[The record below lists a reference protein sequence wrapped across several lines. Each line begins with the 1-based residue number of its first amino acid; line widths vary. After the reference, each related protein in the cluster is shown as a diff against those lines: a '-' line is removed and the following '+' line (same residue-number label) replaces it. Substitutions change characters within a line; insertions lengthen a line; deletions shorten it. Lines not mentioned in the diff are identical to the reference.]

1 MAQSQSKN
9 LLLSKRNPV
18 ARTLKTFTQKI
29 VPDKK
34 KYDRKKINRHFQ
46 ISDGDS

>member
-1 MAQSQSKN
+1 MLK
-9 LLLSKRNPV
+9 KKNPV
-18 ARTLKTFTQKI
+18 AKTLKTFTQKI

-34 KYDRKKINRHFQ
+34 KYDRKKIKKPFQ

>member
-9 LLLSKRNPV
+9 LLLSKRNPI

-34 KYDRKKINRHFQ
+34 KYDRKKIKKQFSL
-46 ISDGDS
+46 SD

>member
-1 MAQSQSKN
+1 MMPK
-9 LLLSKRNPV
+9 KKTPV
-18 ARTLKTFTQKI
+18 AKTLKTFTQKI

-34 KYDRKKINRHFQ
+34 KYDRKKIKNKFQ

>member
-1 MAQSQSKN
+1 MVAKVLKN
-9 LLLSKRNPV
+9 LSLNKRNPF

-34 KYDRKKINRHFQ
+34 KYDRKKNKKP
-46 ISDGDS
+46 ISIQD

>member
-1 MAQSQSKN
+1 MIVMNVYRVSK
-9 LLLSKRNPV
+9 KNPI

-34 KYDRKKINRHFQ
+34 KYDRKKIKKQF
-46 ISDGDS
+46 SLTD

>member
-1 MAQSQSKN
+1 MDQSQSKN

-18 ARTLKTFTQKI
+18 VKTLKTFTQKI

-34 KYDRKKINRHFQ
+34 KYDRKKKQKTHFHFKQ
-46 ISDGDS
+46 R